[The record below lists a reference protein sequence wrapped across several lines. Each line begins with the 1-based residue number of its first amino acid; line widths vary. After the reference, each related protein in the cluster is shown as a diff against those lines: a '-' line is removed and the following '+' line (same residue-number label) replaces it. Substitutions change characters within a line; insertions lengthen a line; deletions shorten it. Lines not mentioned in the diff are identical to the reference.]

1 MMGKLSGQVAIV
13 TGAARGQG
21 RSHAVALAAE
31 GAAVVAADIAAPMD
45 TVPYPLASRED
56 LDETV
61 RLVEAQGVRA
71 LAVPTDIRDSGEVS
85 ALVDQA
91 VASFGR
97 VDILVANAGICYGVP
112 IDEMTDAQWREMID
126 TNLTGTFWCMRAVLP
141 HMRRRSYGRVIVTA
155 SGAGRSALV
164 NMAHYT
170 ATKWAVIG
178 LVKTFALETAGTG
191 ITANALAPTS
201 VHTPMVE
208 NSANIGL
215 FCPEIKNPTIE
226 DMKPRLAAL
235 NPLGIPWLEPEAV
248 TRALLYLA
256 LDDGY
261 TTGTVL
267 EINLGTSASRP

>member
-45 TVPYPLASRED
+45 TVPYPLASGED
-56 LDETV
+56 LAETV
-61 RLVEAQGVRA
+61 RLVEEQGA
-71 LAVPTDIRDSGEVS
+71 KGLAVTTDIRDSRQVS
-85 ALVDQA
+85 EMVDQA
-91 VASFGR
+91 VAIFGR
-97 VDILVANAGICYGVP
+97 VDILVANAGVCYGVP
-112 IDEMTDAQWREMID
+112 IDAMTDAQWREMID

-141 HMRRRSYGRVIVTA
+141 HMRRQRYGRVIVTA
-155 SGAGRSALV
+155 SGAGRSALL

-191 ITANALAPTS
+191 ITANALAPSS

-208 NSANIGL
+208 NPANIGL
-215 FCPEIKNPTIE
+215 FCPDIQNPTIE

-235 NPLGIPWLEPEAV
+235 NPLGVPWLESEAV
-248 TRALLYLA
+248 SKAVMYFA
-256 LDDGY
+256 LDEGL

-267 EINLGTSASRP
+267 EINLGTSANRP

>member
-1 MMGKLSGQVAIV
+1 MGKLNGQVAIV

-31 GAAVVAADIAAPMD
+31 GAAVVAVDIAGPME
-45 TVPYPLASRED
+45 TVPYPLSRSED

-61 RLVEAQGVRA
+61 RLVQEQGVKGLGVA
-71 LAVPTDIRDSGEVS
+71 ADIRDSGQVN
-85 ALVDQA
+85 ALVDQT
-91 VASFGR
+91 VASLGR

-112 IDEMTDAQWREMID
+112 IDDMTDAQWREMID
-126 TNLTGTFWCMRAVLP
+126 TNLTGTFWCMRAALP
-141 HMRRRSYGRVIVTA
+141 HMRRQRYGRVIVTA

-208 NSANIGL
+208 NPANIGL
-215 FCPEIKNPTIE
+215 FCPDIQNPTIE

-248 TRALLYLA
+248 TKAVLYFA